1 MDLKAKLEETTA
13 WIKIIRLQPSVPL
26 SAIHTTSNKAKR
38 QLCKQ
43 SHGKLILRLPFSA
56 SLLILIIYFSAI
68 QLIYSLLSHQY
79 IFYC

>member
-1 MDLKAKLEETTA
+1 MDLKATLEETTA

-26 SAIHTTSNKAKR
+26 SAIHTTSNKVKR

-43 SHGKLILRLPFSA
+43 PHGKFILRLPFSA
-56 SLLILIIYFSAI
+56 SLVILIIYFSAI
-68 QLIYSLLSHQY
+68 QFIYGLLSHQY